1 MLRTRENCEKLYR
14 LSRLAL
20 IGMVVLSAVN
30 LGLLAFNVVVDF
42 VTTAAI
48 PEVIALLGMLLYALD
63 APLYIVI
70 LCGVVI
76 FLFLFAYFSCWAF
89 SGKRGGW
96 MTAAVILYGIDYV
109 VRLYLL
115 VCDIYAAESL
125 ILMTVRMLFPTAVL
139 VLLVL
144 GRIARRKLRELL

>member
-20 IGMVVLSAVN
+20 IGMVVMSVLN
-30 LGLLAFNVVVDF
+30 IGLLALNVIADF

-48 PEVIALLGMLLYALD
+48 PEVIALLGMMLYALD

-70 LCGVVI
+70 LCGIFI
-76 FLFLFAYFSCWAF
+76 FLLLFAYFSCWAF

-96 MTAAVILYGIDYV
+96 LTAAVILYGIDYV

-125 ILMTVRMLFPTAVL
+125 ILIVARMLFPTAVL

-144 GRIARRKLRELL
+144 GRIARRKLQELL

>member
-20 IGMVVLSAVN
+20 IGMVVLSALN
-30 LGLLAFNVVVDF
+30 IGLLAFNVIADF

-48 PEVIALLGMLLYALD
+48 PEVIALWGFVLYAFD
-63 APLYIVI
+63 APLYIII
-70 LCGVVI
+70 LCGIVV
-76 FLFLFAYFSCWAF
+76 FLLLFAYFACWAF
-89 SGKRGGW
+89 SSKRGGW

-115 VCDIYAAESL
+115 VCDILDSESL
-125 ILMTVRMLFPTAVL
+125 ILIVARMLFPTAVL
-139 VLLVL
+139 VLLAL
-144 GRIARRKLRELL
+144 GLIARRELQ